1 MKKRAILLVAGLLAA
16 ALAASLVIQL
26 NKKPGAYVVV
36 RIDGR
41 EAARYSLTQS
51 QTVSLNGGTNI
62 LQIEDG
68 KAWLTEASCPDHICV
83 KMGVIDEVGEVITC
97 LPNRLT
103 VTVYGAES
111 GVDLVS

>member
-1 MKKRAILLVAGLLAA
+1 MNKRGFLLVAGLLAA
-16 ALAASLVIQL
+16 ALVAALVIQL

-41 EAARYSLTQS
+41 ETAQYSLSQS
-51 QTVSLNGGTNI
+51 RTVALNGGTNI
-62 LQIEDG
+62 LRIEDG
-68 KAWLTEASCPDHICV
+68 RAWLTEANCPDHICV